1 MIQNEEEAWLYHT
14 IKDFEYV
21 VNSGKYGTL
30 FFEMLGQDTK
40 VVLTNMLNAEANNL
54 KLIRKDDEFAI
65 QEH

>member
-21 VNSGKYGTL
+21 VNSGKYGIL
-30 FFEMLGQDTK
+30 FFEMLSKDTK
-40 VVLTNMLNAEANNL
+40 VILTNMLNAEANNL

>member
-30 FFEMLGQDTK
+30 FFDALTK
-40 VVLTNMLNAEANNL
+40 ETKQILANMLNAEANKL
-54 KLIRKDDEFAI
+54 KLVRKDDAFTLE
-65 QEH
+65 EY

>member
-30 FFEMLGQDTK
+30 FFEMLSKDTK
-40 VVLTNMLNAEANNL
+40 VILTNMLNAEANNL
-54 KLIRKDDEFAI
+54 KLVRKDDEYAL